1 MLVCRREVVKRALD
15 VFSWSIFGWRIVG
28 VPLTPGK
35 VRCVCLVVPHWESSV
50 DLMRCQLMKEPQAPR
65 SRSNGDYTLR
75 NFSVFSANYQKNPR
89 KP

>member
-50 DLMRCQLMKEPQAPR
+50 DLMRCQFNEGASGTTFTFKRRLHAQELFR
-65 SRSNGDYTLR
+65 FFR
-75 NFSVFSANYQKNPR
+75 
-89 KP
+89 